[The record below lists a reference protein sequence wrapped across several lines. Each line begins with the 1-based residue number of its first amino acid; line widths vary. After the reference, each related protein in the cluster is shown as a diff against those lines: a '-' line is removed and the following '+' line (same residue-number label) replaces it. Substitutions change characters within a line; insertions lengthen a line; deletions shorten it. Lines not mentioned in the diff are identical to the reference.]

1 MFFTW
6 GIICTI
12 FSDQDT
18 HFPGPILQAYVINLP
33 DSFYKQINLSLGQ
46 TFGTNEGNLR
56 RKELCFNRY

>member
-6 GIICTI
+6 GILCTT

-18 HFPGPILQAYVINLP
+18 HFPGQILQAYVINLP
-33 DSFYKQINLSLGQ
+33 DSFYKQINLNLA
-46 TFGTNEGNLR
+46 TFGTNEGDLR